1 MEILQLKQ
9 ESLSEWAKFIPK
21 ELVEE
26 WMYGR
31 HPLYAA
37 GITFQDEPQG
47 ALCWEENEKEW
58 VLRSIY
64 IHPEYRRMRLG
75 SELVV
80 YLSDRMKEKNC
91 RQLTVSYE
99 PEGERVTL
107 TPFLDHCGFLV
118 ESMDIPVGVTTLGQ
132 VIASLKEHNAF
143 QKKGRIRR
151 LGELLKQERYICS
164 EWLFHQIGEDL
175 RPYVKDHP
183 SSFVLMKED
192 EVNGI
197 LLLNELN
204 DSISLDYC
212 WVKQESAASLL
223 SLLAVGAD
231 ELYKHYPEN
240 KQIEMILATDQAKKL
255 YSRLLGEVSEQMILC
270 KGYFEPL
277 PRELILWV

>member
-1 MEILQLKQ
+1 MEIIQLKQ
-9 ESLSEWAKFIPK
+9 ESLSEWAAFIPK
-21 ELVEE
+21 ELLEE
-26 WMYGR
+26 WMYGG

-80 YLSDRMKEKNC
+80 YLSERMKEKNC
-91 RQLTVSYE
+91 GQLTVSYE
-99 PEGERVTL
+99 SEGERVTL
-107 TPFLDHCGFLV
+107 TPFFGHCGFLM

-132 VIASLKEHNAF
+132 VIASLKAHNAF
-143 QKKGRIRR
+143 QKKGRVRR
-151 LGELLKQERYICS
+151 FDELSNRERYLCS
-164 EWLFHQIGEDL
+164 EWLFQKIGEDFHS
-175 RPYVKDHP
+175 YAQECP

-192 EVNGI
+192 EITGI
-197 LLLNELN
+197 LLLNEWN

-212 WVKQESAASLL
+212 WVKQESIASLI

-231 ELYKHYPEN
+231 ELYKHYP
-240 KQIEMILATDQAKKL
+240 KDMQIEMILATDQAKKM